1 MIVYFADRGMNI
13 LELASTSSK
22 NGLIID
28 NDEKVQDVDTGAATF
43 EFDVYFNESNRT
55 DAINA
60 TEAGNYILRSN
71 GDEHEF
77 YTIID
82 KEVDTKTMSVHIYA
96 EDAGLDLLNEVT
108 DSDYT
113 QNTTART
120 IDTYINSLIHDTGFE
135 IGLNEVS
142 PSKVKI
148 LQWEAGNTVTAQ
160 LDTVANSFEAEL
172 SFSFEIKGL
181 MVTKKIINIHN
192 KRGNT
197 DVTTIRLDSE
207 VDNIKIK
214 SSVANLA
221 TCYRV
226 VGGTPEGAESPVT
239 LIGYTYDDGDFYVS
253 SNGWLKSRN
262 ALSKW
267 SRYRWEQGL
276 VDDVGHIVK
285 NFSSELTDQK
295 SLLNSALSSLKK
307 VCDIQTE
314 YEIDI
319 SLLPDDV
326 KIGDTINIVDEKHK
340 LYVNARVLKLQ
351 TKVAEHSSTATLG
364 SYKLKQYDISE
375 KLQKLSEEFVKSN
388 TAQRA
393 YANKVQKLAKEAQ
406 DKADAANTLANEANT
421 KANEAKL
428 SAQDAIIAATDA
440 YNKASDAI
448 TSSNQA
454 NQSANEAKESAS
466 DALSKIDSATSD
478 LNKAK
483 ENIKNLQTDISN
495 TNKSLDDLAK
505 EAGETKETLDG
516 LSGDLQETKE
526 TLELS
531 YAKKTDLSSTEAS
544 LKTEITKSATELSAE
559 IEKTYAG
566 KSEVTEIQGK
576 LQSQI
581 TQNADGLTSQASK
594 IEKLQNDT
602 TDAQE
607 KITAATKAATKAQ
620 ETANTAQTA
629 ADAAKTA
636 ASEAQ
641 TAADAA
647 ATNAMQAQQKAD
659 DAQATAETANTRLAA
674 AEKDLDTAKANLEN
688 VTTDVTA
695 TKEQVKAAQDAVA
708 AAEANVNKALQD
720 ASNAQNAAKKAQTA
734 ADDAKTAADNAQT
747 TADTAKA
754 NADEAVEAAN
764 IAKETAQK
772 AQETVAGLTKRI
784 TDAETKIN
792 QNSESITAAARKV
805 TEIGDKLVND
815 YYSKTDTDA
824 LLKIESDK
832 IETAVTKVEEIN
844 GVVTKTETKANQL
857 SDKFSWLVKSGDS
870 ETDFILTDRTATLVS
885 QFINLNGLVTADGLA
900 TDAIKS
906 KNYVAG
912 EIGSFLNL
920 ADGTFDSKNLKWNT
934 LGEIN
939 ATAGTIGGWTIDNT
953 SISTSD
959 AGMSKEIMMSLH
971 PKNGMISRL
980 IERAAGMMYQT
991 VISSGM
997 IAIDYK
1003 QTEDSDEDNSSLES
1017 GINLSGGIINFYTK
1031 TSESIGAI
1039 EVNNSNSSLNMH
1051 APLLF
1056 VSSNGRSSS
1065 WAKGRDNAML
1075 KMPTVSGYSPF
1086 ASIKTTN
1093 GSWEIGTYDQSSWLD
1108 YLVFS
1113 YIQDSDYKKN
1123 NNTPTKQITFGKNGV
1138 IGGTA
1143 TAAQQA
1149 NNAYTLNG
1157 THIKA
1162 WNDGDYIGFYNSNGD
1177 RKAWIG
1183 LNGTNNFQINNSE
1196 GNNLIHCNSKL
1207 YANLNDSSRIEDKVI
1222 ARTLSDGN
1230 GTYYTILANNGS
1242 KEYIHVGLINGGAV
1256 GIDCWRSDA
1265 RLKTNIEY
1273 SEVDAL
1279 SIIDSIMHR
1288 SFNWKED
1295 GSFTENGYIAQ
1306 ELEQINEDFV
1316 IKLPQSRNIDGK
1328 QYFTGDYR
1336 YQVSSSSI
1344 IPYLSKG
1351 IQELH
1356 AKVKDQQNEIDELKS
1371 MVLAQQEQINELKAL
1386 IK

>member
-43 EFDVYFNESNRT
+43 EFDVYFNESNRA
-55 DAINA
+55 DAISA

-77 YTIID
+77 YTIIE
-82 KEVDTKTMSVHIYA
+82 KEIDTKTMSVHIYA

-108 DSDYT
+108 D
-113 QNTTART
+113 
-120 IDTYINSLIHDTGFE
+120 DTYAQNVTAYPIVTYITKLLYDTGFE
-135 IGLNEVS
+135 IGLDELGS
-142 PSKVKI
+142 TRTRT
-148 LQWEAGNTVTAQ
+148 LRWEAGNTVTSQ
-160 LDTVANSFEAEL
+160 LDTVANAFEAEL
-172 SFSFEIKGL
+172 SFSFEISGL
-181 MVTKKIINIHN
+181 MVKKKIINIHC

-197 DVTTIRLDSE
+197 DVATIRLDSE

-267 SRYRWEQGL
+267 SRYQWEQGL
-276 VDDVGHIVK
+276 VDDVGHIIK
-285 NFSSELTDQK
+285 NFTSELTDQK

-351 TKVAEHSSTATLG
+351 TKVSEHSSTATLG

-393 YANKVQKLAKEAQ
+393 YANKVQKLAQEAQ
-406 DKADAANTLANEANT
+406 DKATAANTLATEANT
-421 KANEAKL
+421 KADEAKK
-428 SAQDAIIAATDA
+428 SALEAIDKSTEALTKAADALTNSTEANT
-440 YNKASDAI
+440 KAD
-448 TSSNQA
+448 
-454 NQSANEAKESAS
+454 EAKESAA

-483 ENIKNLQTDISN
+483 ENIENLRNDITN
-495 TNKSLDDLAK
+495 TNTSLEDLAK

-544 LKTEITKSATELSAE
+544 LKTEITKSATELAAS
-559 IEKTYAG
+559 IEQTYAG

-581 TQNADGLTSQASK
+581 SQNAEGLTSQANK

-602 TDAQE
+602 TEAQT
-607 KITAATKAATKAQ
+607 KITAATEAASKAQ
-620 ETANTAQTA
+620 ETANNAQTA
-629 ADAAKTA
+629 ADNAKTA

-641 TAADAA
+641 TAAETAA
-647 ATNAMQAQQKAD
+647 ANAIDAQRKAD
-659 DAQATAETANTRLAA
+659 DAQATAQTANSRLET
-674 AEKDLDTAKANLEN
+674 AEKDLNTAKENLKN
-688 VTTDVTA
+688 VTADVTA
-695 TKEQVKAAQDAVA
+695 TKEQVKAAQDAVT
-708 AAEANVNKALQD
+708 AAEANVAQALQD
-720 ASNAQNAAKKAQTA
+720 ASDAQSAAEKAQTA

-747 TADTAKA
+747 TADNAKA

-764 IAKETAQK
+764 LAKDTAQK
-772 AQETVAGLTKRI
+772 AQETVAGLTQRLV
-784 TDAETKIN
+784 DAETKID
-792 QNSESITAAARKV
+792 QNSEAITASATKI

-815 YYSKTDTDA
+815 YYSKTDADA

-832 IETAVTKVEEIN
+832 IESAVTKVEEIN
-844 GVVTKTETKANQL
+844 GIVTETETKANQL
-857 SDKFSWLVKSGDS
+857 SDKFNWLVKSGTN
-870 ETDFILTDRTATLVS
+870 ETDFTLTDRTASLVS
-885 QFINLNGLVTADGLA
+885 QYINLNGLVSFSGLGEDAKSRIEDASTNATNAIEKATEVYDDVSSWRAEEDRTLINGGKIYTGSVTAEQIA

-912 EIGSFLNL
+912 ETGSFLNL
-920 ADGTFDSKNLKWNT
+920 ADGTFDSPNLKWDA
-934 LGEIN
+934 LGKID
-939 ATAGTIGGWTIDNT
+939 ATAGTIGGWTIDET
-953 SISTSD
+953 SISNHEE
-959 AGMSKEIMMSLH
+959 GMSKEIMMSLH
-971 PKNGMISRL
+971 AKDGIISRQ
-980 IERAAGMMYQT
+980 IFKAAGMMYQT
-991 VISSGM
+991 VLSSGM
-997 IAIDYK
+997 IAVNYT
-1003 QTEDSDEDNSSLES
+1003 QTEDSDEDHSSLVR
-1017 GINLSGGIINFYTK
+1017 GINLSGGMIGFNTA
-1031 TSESIGAI
+1031 TSESVGTI
-1039 EVNNSNSSLNMH
+1039 EADVNTSGLRIQSPVLS
-1051 APLLF
+1051 
-1056 VSSNGRSSS
+1056 VTGQGRSSS
-1065 WAKGRDNAML
+1065 WVAGRDNAL
-1075 KMPTVSGYSPF
+1075 FKMKTVNGYSPF

-1093 GSWEIGTYDQSSWLD
+1093 GSWEIGTYNQASWLD

-1113 YIQDSDYKKN
+1113 YIQDSDYSSN

-1138 IGGTA
+1138 IGGIVNKSSVYYKHST
-1143 TAAQQA
+1143 
-1149 NNAYTLNG
+1149 
-1157 THIKA
+1157 
-1162 WNDGDYIGFYNSNGD
+1162 
-1177 RKAWIG
+1177 
-1183 LNGTNNFQINNSE
+1183 SE
-1196 GNNLIHCNSKL
+1196 QFTGEYWTNSKAIYSVVKTFSLSATTLQTINLGISGVSEYIKLDFRIRMSSGQTIMMPVHDAGTGHFIDRWVIGTDNSVRITTTLPNVLSGATL
-1207 YANLNDSSRIEDKVI
+1207 YVTA
-1222 ARTLSDGN
+1222 
-1230 GTYYTILANNGS
+1230 YYT
-1242 KEYIHVGLINGGAV
+1242 K
-1256 GIDCWRSDA
+1256 
-1265 RLKTNIEY
+1265 
-1273 SEVDAL
+1273 
-1279 SIIDSIMHR
+1279 
-1288 SFNWKED
+1288 
-1295 GSFTENGYIAQ
+1295 
-1306 ELEQINEDFV
+1306 
-1316 IKLPQSRNIDGK
+1316 
-1328 QYFTGDYR
+1328 
-1336 YQVSSSSI
+1336 
-1344 IPYLSKG
+1344 
-1351 IQELH
+1351 
-1356 AKVKDQQNEIDELKS
+1356 
-1371 MVLAQQEQINELKAL
+1371 
-1386 IK
+1386 